1 MSDHTTTTAVVATTA
16 IAQWQPSAATT
27 EVMPPAASPE
37 GALIAAHVLLHNPLG
52 PDASPEVAEQWRN
65 DVDHLIVDVI
75 NTPPHRRQRTH
86 HSDGSPEPSPVLLC
100 TPMAACTPSTTR
112 IPTAASLT
120 TIDLR
125 AEFEHR
131 CSGEDGCT
139 TIERQGERRRNLD
152 DRYGTTNAAPTG
164 HAVHTPTSP
173 GAGGGCVALSPH
185 IRMVVW
191 CNIPYFR
198 NPN

>member
-37 GALIAAHVLLHNPLG
+37 GALIAARVLLHNPLG

-120 TIDLR
+120 RMDAPPLSARARGTATSMTAMALQMPLPRGMLHIPLLLR
-125 AEFEHR
+125 E
-131 CSGEDGCT
+131 
-139 TIERQGERRRNLD
+139 
-152 DRYGTTNAAPTG
+152 
-164 HAVHTPTSP
+164 P
-173 GAGGGCVALSPH
+173 GADAWRIPH
-185 IRMVVW
+185 TSAWWFGVTSHILETLIKVIR
-191 CNIPYFR
+191 N
-198 NPN
+198 